1 MIKICVVKDWEYSE
15 IILKMYRCNI
25 NTILI
30 YKNYRAKLK
39 LLHIQ

>member
-15 IILKMYRCNI
+15 IILKMYRNI